1 ISFKIACQGATSVTT
16 FADILCSN
24 LKSAICH
31 AVYDKTAI
39 DIANEIR
46 SDNPILNGNR
56 SKLELFILYCLLD
69 QEDLEKYQE
78 YIYNPSY
85 YMEDFI
91 RRAVDRYCFNKKN
104 PKLKNFLNL
113 NLDSFQTLV
122 LSAIH
127 ESTKVVNDK
136 HGNVASW
143 LDEFCTRL
151 GDDMYL
157 PRSNLT
163 SIEHQETKD
172 IQFLKE
178 VASESL
184 IPAIEQLKQTFSE
197 IDLDPFVSKPH
208 EILFEQLSGCLKQCP
223 FCKAVC
229 MNTIPGHDGDH
240 RTRFHRPQ
248 ALAGI
253 QWEGTNHLVT
263 DICTS
268 LVASDCKIVLDGK
281 IIQCKNYREVGP
293 DYANW
298 DIKPDTLQLSYW
310 KWFVNHFRSDLEKIH
325 DGKFEG
331 KGAIPNI
338 CKQYCLNSFRK
349 DLFQSKLK

>member
-1 ISFKIACQGATSVTT
+1 ISFKIACQGATSITT

-31 AVYDKTAI
+31 AIYDKTAI
-39 DIANEIR
+39 DIANEMR
-46 SDNPILNGNR
+46 SKHPAFSGNR
-56 SKLELFILYCLLD
+56 SRLELFMLVCLLK
-69 QEDLEKYQE
+69 QEDFEKYQQ

-91 RRAVDRYCFNKKN
+91 RREVDKYCLDKKN

-113 NLDSFQTLV
+113 NLDSFHSLV
-122 LSAIH
+122 LLAIH
-127 ESTKVVNDK
+127 ESIKVVKDK

-172 IQFLKE
+172 IQFLE
-178 VASESL
+178 QVVSESL
-184 IPAIEQLKQTFSE
+184 IPALEELKQTFSE
-197 IDLDPFVSKPH
+197 IDLDPF
-208 EILFEQLSGCLKQCP
+208 QCS

-229 MNTIPGHDGDH
+229 TNTIPGHDGDH
-240 RTRFHRPQ
+240 STHFHRPQ

-263 DICTS
+263 DICTT
-268 LVASDCKIVLDGK
+268 LAASDCKIVLDGK
-281 IIQCKNYREVGP
+281 TIPCKNYREVGS

-298 DIKPDTLQLSYW
+298 DIKPVTSQLSYW
-310 KWFVNHFRSDLEKIH
+310 KWFVSHFRSDLEKIH
-325 DGKFEG
+325 NGKFKG
-331 KGAIPNI
+331 KGAIPTNWNN
-338 CKQYCLNSFRK
+338 LNK
-349 DLFQSKLK
+349 DKVLDWKG